1 MLNSKKKEFL
11 YAASGFGPL
20 LIMVMFMAYIPNAF
34 DPSNLRV
41 DVGFWSFTTFPIV
54 VTGAF
59 AVLFFVGRIFD
70 GLIEIPLA
78 AKIDKMKNPV
88 KRIKLPILISYVP
101 MLIGAVAIGLP
112 IMGNSFESLGNTI
125 WVFGSL
131 LVFFVAYTMSVIAF
145 FGSLTLV
152 CKDRKQRARIA
163 FFKASS
169 DVVVYALAYAVA
181 PMLMRPLNM
190 NIMHI
195 ALLALP
201 LTLTILIPVL
211 MIKKDG
217 IVSPLIR
224 KNGEDVQEVVR
235 PSVQVESVATSHD
248 VANAGNNVVPNAN
261 SGTAAMTQEKRP
273 NMFKGILR
281 VFRNRAYWPWLAVL
295 AAYYIGLQMFLGSQ
309 NALVSGVL
317 QAPAIVSMIIN
328 VCAFA
333 PVPLMA
339 WVFSKI
345 MKRKG
350 IRLTFQIALVSF
362 ALGVAIS
369 FFAGSALF
377 FPNSLGIRIIF
388 GAIGGLFCSFG
399 IAGQMSII
407 MITPTQVAAVEMKV
421 TGKNNTTTFFAGQ
434 GVVMGIFTALTIG
447 AYMLFF
453 VGMRDVGVY
462 TTENLVRHYEHFFRP
477 DGTFSHSI
485 AYYNSTFQ
493 IPLGGLL
500 VPAVTTGSAILAIG
514 LAFLMPKSYDV
525 KHMAKY
531 FDKNY
536 IPDAEDIADAEIVE
550 EGVDEKASDLSREE
564 HASAGTDHSTEEST
578 NMGEGIDRPSEEEL
592 QTEQS

>member
-34 DPSNLRV
+34 DPRNLRV
-41 DVGFWSFTTFPIV
+41 DIGYWSFTTFPIV
-54 VTGAF
+54 ITGAF
-59 AVLFFVGRIFD
+59 AALFFVGRIFD

-78 AKIDKMKNPV
+78 ARIDRMKDPV

-101 MLIGAVAIGLP
+101 MIIAAVAIGLP
-112 IMGNSFESLGNTI
+112 IMGNQFESVGNTVWAFAALI
-125 WVFGSL
+125 L
-131 LVFFVAYTMSVIAF
+131 FFIAYTMSMIAF

-152 CKDRKQRARIA
+152 CRDRKQRLRIA

-169 DVVVYALAYAVA
+169 DVVVYAIAYAVF

-195 ALLALP
+195 ALIALP
-201 LTLTILIPVL
+201 LTLTILIPVF
-211 MIKKDG
+211 MIKRNG
-217 IVSPLIR
+217 IISPLIR
-224 KNGEDVQEVVR
+224 QNNEQIKEGITAVSQEVPAQVAASTE
-235 PSVQVESVATSHD
+235 PQVVSV
-248 VANAGNNVVPNAN
+248 NN
-261 SGTAAMTQEKRP
+261 GAAVLEEKRP
-273 NMFKGILR
+273 NMFISIFR
-281 VFRNRAYWPWLAVL
+281 VFKNRAYWPWLLVL
-295 AAYYIGLQMFLGSQ
+295 ASYYIGLQMFLGSQ

-328 VCAFA
+328 VAAFA
-333 PVPLMA
+333 PVPFMA
-339 WVFSKI
+339 WVFSKL
-345 MKRKG
+345 MKRIG
-350 IRLTFQIALVSF
+350 IRLTFQIALVF
-362 ALGVAIS
+362 FFLGVATS
-369 FFAGSALF
+369 FFFGSALL
-377 FPNSLGIRIIF
+377 FPHSLGIRIVF
-388 GAIGGLFCSFG
+388 GAIGGLLCSFG

-447 AYMLFF
+447 AYMAFF
-453 VGMRDVGVY
+453 VGMRDIPVDTY
-462 TTENLVRHYEHFFRP
+462 EHLVRHYEHFFRP

-500 VPAVTTGSAILAIG
+500 VPLVTTVASLLAIG

-536 IPDAEDIADAEIVE
+536 ICDADDIQDAEIAPE
-550 EGVDEKASDLSREE
+550 YAKDEKENGNNGVVNEDPIENEGGEKNEE
-564 HASAGTDHSTEEST
+564 
-578 NMGEGIDRPSEEEL
+578 
-592 QTEQS
+592 